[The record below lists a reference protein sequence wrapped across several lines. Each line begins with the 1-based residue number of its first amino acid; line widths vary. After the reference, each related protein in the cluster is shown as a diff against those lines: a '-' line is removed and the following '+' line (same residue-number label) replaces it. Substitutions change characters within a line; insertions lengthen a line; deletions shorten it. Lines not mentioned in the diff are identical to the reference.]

1 MSNLEAALIY
11 HWRKKTLSDEEI
23 FQMSNPG
30 EVIARTAIGFAIFA
44 VMILGLNLWAA
55 SNDQRPQVAAAYQV
69 QSVSAEKQ

>member
-1 MSNLEAALIY
+1 MYNLEAALIY
-11 HWRKKTLSDEEI
+11 HWQRKTLSDEEI

-44 VMILGLNLWAA
+44 GMILGLNLWAVP
-55 SNDQRPQVAAAYQV
+55 NDQRPQVAAAYQV